1 MAVWPN
7 TDSVIGVM
15 KIVIGNIY
23 RGPPPPASHT
33 GLSRGHDERVCRS
46 MCYQVDVLFYSGEEV
61 GAATGEPAPNSR
73 GEDGRG
79 LAWE

>member
-1 MAVWPN
+1 MESWILSLSAVDGLPFCCRYF
-7 TDSVIGVM
+7 SVEETPYGDLFISVM
-15 KIVIGNIY
+15 
-23 RGPPPPASHT
+23 
-33 GLSRGHDERVCRS
+33 L
-46 MCYQVDVLFYSGEEV
+46 VDVLFYSGEEV